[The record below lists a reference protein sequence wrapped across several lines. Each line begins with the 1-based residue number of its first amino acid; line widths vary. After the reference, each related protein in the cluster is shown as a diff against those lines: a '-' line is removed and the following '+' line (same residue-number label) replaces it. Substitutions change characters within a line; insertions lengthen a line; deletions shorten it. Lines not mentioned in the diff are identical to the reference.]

1 MGFKYQ
7 YEAKEYSLAVGEDC
21 RVTFRYRGEKAAIF
35 TPICRLDTVS
45 ETLGEDGKAA
55 FTETVDEEDVSSLTV
70 EQTDE
75 GRLVFTSKSSLWEK
89 KTVVLECDAD
99 GFSFTPTVY
108 GRGAAGKAEYFAL
121 ARVLRGANGEEKVE
135 ERGSEYEFC
144 EYFIPYPAEHQHRD
158 SSESFRSFYELM
170 IPPPYVFPCR
180 MEAIAD
186 GRFGFGLVAKPG
198 EYNFIH
204 FDYER
209 THVGHKHIGFYLST
223 DFEGHTKVDG
233 SFTLPAIRVFYGAND
248 LDVVQKWADYHFTQ
262 GLCTRPKR
270 DNIPRWWY
278 GPIVCGWNEQD
289 AMTPEG
295 KQQKELASQDA
306 YMKIADMIAEY
317 SVRPTMLIIDDK
329 WQRAYGD
336 CLPDPKLW
344 RDMREFTDEMHR
356 RGIHTL
362 LWFKMWGGEGL
373 PPDEV
378 MDGGGM
384 PYHYRVELDYAP
396 YADPTNEKYRAHL
409 REILHTLL
417 SSDEGCMNADGFKLD
432 YSLMMPYGKRA
443 KSASGSYG
451 AQLTY
456 ELHKLIYETAKAI
469 KPDCLINASPAH
481 PYYAEYCDMARLHDY
496 GWGRRNETEEMT
508 RRAAIFRATLPGVLI
523 DCDSANYGNREDA
536 MRYYRNQPS
545 IGVPDIYQFTSDDV
559 YSLDEN
565 DWDEIRR
572 AFNGYADEMD
582 RMYGKDETCR

>member
-1 MGFKYQ
+1 MSTIFEYS
-7 YEAKEYSLAVGEDC
+7 AKEYRIAVGEDC
-21 RVTFRYRGEKAAIF
+21 RVRFWYRGAKAAILM
-35 TPICRLDTVS
+35 PSCRVDTVS
-45 ETLGEDGKAA
+45 EDGGA
-55 FTETVDEEDVSSLTV
+55 FSETVDEELPDALSIESVAADRV
-70 EQTDE
+70 
-75 GRLVFTSKSSLWEK
+75 VFCSKSSLWEK
-89 KTVVLECDAD
+89 KTIVLECSGDS
-99 GFSFTPTVY
+99 FSLTPTVY
-108 GRGAAGKAEYFAL
+108 GRGAAGKAAYFSL
-121 ARVLRGANGEEKVE
+121 ARTVGDKVE
-135 ERGSEYEFC
+135 ELGSEYEFC

-180 MEAIAD
+180 MEDAD

-204 FDYER
+204 FDYCR
-209 THVGHKHIGFYLST
+209 THVGHKQIGFYLST
-223 DFEGHTKVDG
+223 DFEGHSKVDG
-233 SFTLPAIRVFYGAND
+233 SFELPSIRVFFGEDD
-248 LDVVQKWADYHFTQ
+248 LSVVKAWSDYHFEA
-262 GLCTRPKR
+262 GLCRLPDR
-270 DNIPRWWY
+270 SNVPRWWY

-289 AMTPEG
+289 AMTPPD

-306 YMKIADMIAEY
+306 YTKIADMIAEY
-317 SVRPTMLIIDDK
+317 RVRPTMLIIDDK

-336 CLPDPKLW
+336 CLPDPRLW

-443 KSASGSYG
+443 KSASGAYG

-496 GWGRRNETEEMT
+496 GWGRRNESEEMR

-536 MRYYRNQPS
+536 MRYYRNQPK
-545 IGVPDIYQFTSDDV
+545 IGVPDIYQFTSDEV
-559 YSLDEN
+559 YALDEA
-565 DWDEIRR
+565 DWDDIRS

-582 RMYGKDETCR
+582 RLYGKDDTCGE